1 MKNYQKYFDEI
12 LLDDES
18 YSDGELLSIARE
30 YIEILQKKIEEITGK
45 KIEEV

>member
-1 MKNYQKYFDEI
+1 MKNYQKDFDER

-18 YSDGELLSIARE
+18 YSDGALLAIARE

-45 KIEEV
+45 GIEEV